1 LLKFSCRVAVL
12 AIVDLGYV
20 LFTEVAEKAPQLA
33 GPSQRLTSPDVSGAA
48 GGGSG
53 GANAIDNACDES
65 GCSCGGSASCAL
77 NNLV

>member
-1 LLKFSCRVAVL
+1 MLKFSCRVAVL

-20 LFTEVAEKAPQLA
+20 LFTEVVEKAPQLA

-53 GANAIDNACDES
+53 GLYAVDNACDE
-65 GCSCGGSASCAL
+65 GCCSCGGNASCAL
-77 NNLV
+77 NILV